1 MVIGSR
7 GEPAAREAR
16 GTTELGLP
24 PAFPSPRRGLGPLRR
39 PALIS
44 RGGPG
49 GNRLGMIPPL
59 G

>member
-1 MVIGSR
+1 MVISPR

-24 PAFPSPRRGLGPLRR
+24 PAFPPPRRGFAPCAA

-44 RGGPG
+44 PSDVAVA
-49 GNRLGMIPPL
+49 N
-59 G
+59 